1 METIEVEGLL
11 LPTMFSDATPPE
23 AVDAFRASML
33 GFHPAGFR
41 AMVRDQAVRRFL
53 QSPGAASSGR

>member
-1 METIEVEGLL
+1 METIEVVATL
-11 LPTMFSDATPPE
+11 LPTMFSDATPPK

-41 AMVRDQAVRRFL
+41 AMTRDQAVRRFL
-53 QSPGAASSGR
+53 QSPGARSSGR